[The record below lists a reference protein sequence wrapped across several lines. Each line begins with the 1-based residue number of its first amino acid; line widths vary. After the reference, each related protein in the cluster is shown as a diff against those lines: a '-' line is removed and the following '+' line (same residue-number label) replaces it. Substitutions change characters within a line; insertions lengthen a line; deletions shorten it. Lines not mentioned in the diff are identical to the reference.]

1 MRGLFLLLLLSNLV
15 YLVVQFASGT
25 SDTDTD
31 PYRGVTFE
39 KKGLTLLSELP
50 PEKRPALREGVK
62 PEPGLAPWPEEEA
75 PAKESE
81 TAAADTAAKAEV
93 HCMRVGGIRN
103 ETQLKSLRQSLRKLG
118 AEGFLKGGEAGT
130 AANANNKFWVMLPPY
145 PDLNKA
151 TEAAA
156 TLKSMKI
163 KDFFV
168 VRSGEYANAV
178 SLGVFSTREN
188 AERRKAQITA
198 LKGSKLVT
206 KIETIGS
213 SADGDY
219 FWLSFKLGEDA
230 SPAKIRGML
239 HRQGLSQFKDI
250 SCE

>member
-1 MRGLFLLLLLSNLV
+1 MRGLFVLLLLSNLI
-15 YLVVQFASGT
+15 YLIVQFVSGT

-62 PEPGLAPWPEEEA
+62 PEPGLAPWPEEEV
-75 PAKESE
+75 PAKESD
-81 TAAADTAAKAEV
+81 TVADDTAVKAEA
-93 HCMRVGGIRN
+93 HCIRVGGIRS
-103 ETQLKSLRQSLRKLG
+103 ETQLQNLRQSLRKLG
-118 AEGFLKGGEAGT
+118 AEGFLKGGEAG
-130 AANANNKFWVMLPPY
+130 AVSNSKFWVMLPPY

-156 TLKSMKI
+156 TLKSLKV

-178 SLGVFSTREN
+178 SLGVFSTRAN
-188 AERRKAQITA
+188 AERRKAQINA
-198 LKGSKLVT
+198 LKGSMLVA
-206 KIETIGS
+206 KIEAIGS
-213 SADGDY
+213 SVDGDY
-219 FWLSFKLGEDA
+219 FWLSFKLGDDA

-239 HRQGLSQFKDI
+239 HRQGLSQLKDV
-250 SCE
+250 SCK

>member
-1 MRGLFLLLLLSNLV
+1 MRGLFILLLLSNLI
-15 YLVVQFASGT
+15 YLVVQFVTGT
-25 SDTDTD
+25 SDTELD

-39 KKGLTLLSELP
+39 KKGLTLLSELAP
-50 PEKRPALREGVK
+50 DKRPALREGVK
-62 PEPGLAPWPEEEA
+62 PEPGLAPWPEEEV

-81 TAAADTAAKAEV
+81 TATAKAETAV
-93 HCMRVGGIRN
+93 KDHCMRVGGIRS
-103 ETQLKSLRQSLRKLG
+103 ETQLQNLRQSLRKLG
-118 AEGFLKGGEAGT
+118 AEGFHKGGEAG
-130 AANANNKFWVMLPPY
+130 AAGGNTKFWVMLPPY

-151 TEAAA
+151 TEAAT
-156 TLKSMKI
+156 TLKSMKV

-230 SPAKIRGML
+230 NPAKIRGML
-239 HRQGLSQFKDI
+239 HRQGLSQLKDV
-250 SCE
+250 SCK